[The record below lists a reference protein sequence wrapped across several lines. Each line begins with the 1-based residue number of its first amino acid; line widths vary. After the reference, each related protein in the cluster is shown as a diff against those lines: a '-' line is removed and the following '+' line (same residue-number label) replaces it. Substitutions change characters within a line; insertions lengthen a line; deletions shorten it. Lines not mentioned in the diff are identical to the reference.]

1 MRRLIYLVLFIMVSV
16 APSAFADDKPK
27 EEPLPPPRRID
38 PAPQPAPA
46 TAPAPVYVVPYAPVS
61 AYAVWDYYAVDRSG
75 YFKPRVIA
83 TPYGAFYPLTGK
95 PYPWT
100 TTNMRNYMP
109 YATD

>member
-1 MRRLIYLVLFIMVSV
+1 MRRIVYVAVLTLLSAV
-16 APSAFADDKPK
+16 APAPGDEKPK
-27 EEPLPPPRRID
+27 EQPLPPPREV
-38 PAPQPAPA
+38 QPAPIP
-46 TAPAPVYVVPYAPVS
+46 APAPVVILPYQPVS
-61 AYAVWDYYAVDRSG
+61 AYAVWDYYAVDRNG

-83 TPYGAFYPLTGK
+83 TPYGAYYPLTGK